1 MLEEKRPRVGGG
13 IVSEATRKKL
23 IDSLNLDMVLQSVRL
38 ALCVTDPEQP
48 DNPIIYVN
56 RAFLELT
63 GYEEEEVLGRNC
75 RFLQGPNTTQE
86 SVIAVRRMV
95 AGKSMSTVDIVNY
108 RKDGTEFVNSL
119 QIGPVIDQDG
129 ETVLM
134 FGSQIDVTSQRAEES
149 EIQRLAN
156 AEVAH
161 RMKNLVTVMSSIM
174 RTTARYTD
182 DMDEF
187 AELSVGRL
195 EALSLAHIATLTKDG
210 DTPASTSELCDS
222 IVRNYAPDPH
232 QVSIRGASIVLSR
245 HVLSPL
251 SLALHELATN
261 SAKYGA
267 LSCEYGKIDITWSAN
282 NSGKIVEML
291 WRESEGPSV
300 EKSSRSSGS
309 NLITRLLER
318 VGGSIK
324 FDWEPEGIK
333 ARIELPNG

>member
-13 IVSEATRKKL
+13 IVSEASRKKL

-38 ALCVTDPEQP
+38 ALCVTDPKQP

-108 RKDGTEFVNSL
+108 RKNGTEFVNSL

-182 DMDEF
+182 DMNEF

-210 DTPASTSELCDS
+210 DTPASTSELCDN

-267 LSCEYGKIDITWSAN
+267 LSCEHGKIRITWSAN
-282 NSGKIVEML
+282 DSGKIVEMF
-291 WRESEGPSV
+291 WQESDGPSV

-318 VGGSIK
+318 VGGSIE

-333 ARIELPNG
+333 ARIVLPNG